1 MTINGGDLYYISLNE
16 ETFITSESEVELVL
30 SKGLNK
36 LSIRTNKECQGV
48 YEKTFVV
55 NSAPIVYPNPVQ
67 NNTLFINIDLI
78 ETSAVPVEIFDVTG
92 KLIASKIYYP
102 TSNTL
107 EVDVSSI
114 ANGFF
119 VLKITTAEK
128 TYNYKIIKQ

>member
-1 MTINGGDLYYISLNE
+1 
-16 ETFITSESEVELVL
+16 
-30 SKGLNK
+30 
-36 LSIRTNKECQGV
+36 
-48 YEKTFVV
+48 
-55 NSAPIVYPNPVQ
+55 
-67 NNTLFINIDLI
+67 
-78 ETSAVPVEIFDVTG
+78 VEIFDLTG